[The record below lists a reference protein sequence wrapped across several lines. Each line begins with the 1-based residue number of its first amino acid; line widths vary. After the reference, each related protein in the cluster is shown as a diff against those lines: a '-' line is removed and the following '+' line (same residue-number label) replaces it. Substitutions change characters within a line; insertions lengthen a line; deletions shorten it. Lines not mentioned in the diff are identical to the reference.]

1 MADYGGFRRIMA
13 DYGGLWRIMADY
25 GGFRR
30 IMADYVRIMGDYGG
44 LCLFIRLDKLS
55 HIFGLNPANL
65 SLFAFQNAYTLRK
78 IHIFKFLQW

>member
-1 MADYGGFRRIMA
+1 MSNFQLTEKP
-13 DYGGLWRIMADY
+13 GLW
-25 GGFRR
+25 
-30 IMADYVRIMGDYGG
+30 RIMGDYGG

-78 IHIFKFLQW
+78 IHIFKFLQMVEAVLIISGSFSLFCTMTMSAF